1 MATLYTWIV
10 EMNFLKIPA
19 VRWVV
24 MLPAAVLAA
33 MVAVLVMRFMNDIWS
48 SGDPDKLTFFG
59 SIGEAIVSSIG
70 CAVLIWVAAWMAP
83 KGKLI
88 IAVIL
93 ATLLGLMWVA
103 GAIYSVYHS
112 QFLMI
117 IVCAGAL
124 FGIVSAVCSI
134 NQNPPDFGN

>member
-1 MATLYTWIV
+1 MK
-10 EMNFLKIPA
+10 FLKIPA

-24 MLPAAVLAA
+24 MLPAAILAA
-33 MVAVLVMRFMNDIWS
+33 MIAVLAMRFMNDIWS

-70 CAVLIWVAAWMAP
+70 CAVLIWVASWMAP

-88 IAVIL
+88 IGVVL

-103 GAIYSVYHS
+103 GAIYSIYQS

-124 FGIVSAVCSI
+124 LGIVSAVYSI
-134 NQNPPDFGN
+134 NQNPPDFGD